1 MLLNPE
7 LEDSVIDMN
16 HCIPGCINRHFQNV
30 SVAAVGLIHHT
41 DAVGLNKSVILK
53 GGRIWAR

>member
-53 GGRIWAR
+53 GGRI